1 MKGYFCFAISTRL
14 TLAVNAQHE
23 TIFNNAR
30 VVGGFG
36 APIVE
41 MGLEMKMTTAVG
53 GGGAIVIDNFFV
65 GGYGIGSVDFNALY
79 RR

>member
-1 MKGYFCFAISTRL
+1 MKSLFFALVL
-14 TLAVNAQHE
+14 TCLALAANAQHE

-41 MGLEMKMTTAVG
+41 MGLGNEMTTAVG

-65 GGYGIGSVDFNALY
+65 GGYGVGRI
-79 RR
+79 